1 MGTYLN
7 PGNANF
13 AEMAATGR
21 YVDKTMLI
29 DLTNRRL
36 SDPTFKF
43 VCVSRPRRFGKSL
56 AGDMLVAY
64 YSRGADSKEL
74 FAPYKISGTADFG
87 RNLNKFNVVYIDLN
101 AMYSKW
107 LSLEPQEK
115 RPATAI
121 GYATGCICREFRK
134 QFPDVDFD
142 LEGGD
147 SVAGFIQQAY
157 EQRQETFIIIIDEY
171 DVFVR
176 EEVSKEN
183 SDVYLAFLNSL
194 FKNASIKSAIPLA
207 YLTGI
212 LPIMKDKVQSKLNT
226 FRPYNMLY
234 AGEFSEF
241 VGFTSGEVAE
251 LCREYGRDYELCRSW
266 YDGYRLRDFEVYNPE
281 AVMEAVTTGEFRS
294 YWSGTST
301 YEVVAQKIRMNFAGI
316 RDDVVAML
324 AGEKIPVS
332 VDMYDNTM
340 SGLRCKDDVY
350 TFLIHLGYLAYDEKS
365 QECYIPNREI
375 HEEWRK
381 AVRNNPDYEVTN
393 RIIRDSERLLSA
405 TLAGDGEA
413 VALALDRS
421 HGHVTSNLSYNNEQ
435 SLQSAI
441 YLAYIYALNL
451 YTVVRE
457 MTAGRGY
464 ADIVYIPFDKSRAA
478 LIVELKHNKSAGTAL
493 TQIKEKQYFQCL
505 ANWSGRI
512 LFVGVNYDEST
523 KKHEC
528 RIEQFVKA

>member
-13 AEMAATGR
+13 AEMVATGR

-36 SDPTFKF
+36 CDPTFKF

-64 YSRGADSKEL
+64 YSKGADSGNL

-87 RNLNKFNVVYIDLN
+87 RNLNKFNVVYIDMN
-101 AMYSKW
+101 AMNNSWQELPEDRRPKCVVHLVNQLVCAEFEEEFPGTGFGNCLTLADCILRAYSK
-107 LSLEPQEK
+107 K
-115 RPATAI
+115 
-121 GYATGCICREFRK
+121 G
-134 QFPDVDFD
+134 
-142 LEGGD
+142 
-147 SVAGFIQQAY
+147 
-157 EQRQETFIIIIDEY
+157 ETFIIIIDEY
-171 DVFVR
+171 DVLIR
-176 EEVSKEN
+176 EQVSEKDL
-183 SDVYLAFLNSL
+183 DVYRAFLNSL
-194 FKNASIKSAIPLA
+194 FKNANIKSAIPLA

-241 VGFTSGEVAE
+241 AGFTSGEVSG

-301 YEVVAQKIRMNFAGI
+301 YEVVAQKIRMNFSGI

-413 VALALDRS
+413 VAVALDRS

-451 YTVVRE
+451 YTVVKE

-478 LIVELKHNKSAGTAL
+478 LIVELKRNKSAGTAL
-493 TQIKEKQYFQCL
+493 TQIKEKQYFDCL
-505 ANWSGRI
+505 SGWSGRI

-528 RIEQFVKA
+528 RIEEFKK